1 MLLFCRQTLTIIFTF
16 LQDNIFL
23 MQHHTQLQNDLS
35 NAAQVIS
42 NQITKLNKLSKK
54 FEVMDIHFR
63 NQIVENIKGGNNIR
77 AKVLA
82 NELVNI
88 HRVHH
93 TTRNMIMSLEVV
105 ALRSTIIGEF
115 TVIMDT
121 INPTI
126 DLIKDIE
133 KDISMV
139 IPTANEVLNDVTNAS
154 SEILNYKVNP
164 EVKIPMHVDEDA
176 LRILNE
182 VEQSVEEETRQK
194 LPDIPATINVAKNKI
209 EYDTLLEENEVMI

>member
-1 MLLFCRQTLTIIFTF
+1 
-16 LQDNIFL
+16 
-23 MQHHTQLQNDLS
+23 MQHHTHFQNDLS
-35 NAAQVIS
+35 NAAQIIS

-54 FEVMDIHFR
+54 FGMMDIDFR
-63 NQIVENIKGGNNIR
+63 KQIVQNIKVGNNVR
-77 AKVLA
+77 ARALA

-88 HRVHH
+88 HRIQH
-93 TTRNMIMSLEVV
+93 TTKNMVMSLEVV

-115 TVIMDT
+115 AVIMDT

-154 SEILNYKVNP
+154 SEILNYNVNP
-164 EVKIPMHVDEDA
+164 DLKITMPIDEDA
-176 LRILNE
+176 LKILSE
-182 VEQSVEEETRQK
+182 VELSVEEETRQK
-194 LPDIPATINVAKNKI
+194 LPDIPATINVTKNRN
-209 EYDTLLEENEVMI
+209 EYESLLEENEVMI

>member
-1 MLLFCRQTLTIIFTF
+1 
-16 LQDNIFL
+16 
-23 MQHHTQLQNDLS
+23 MQHHTQFQNDLS

-54 FEVMDIHFR
+54 FGMMDTDFR
-63 NQIVENIKGGNNIR
+63 KQIVQNIKVGNNVR
-77 AKVLA
+77 ARALA

-88 HRVHH
+88 HRIQH
-93 TTRNMIMSLEVV
+93 TTKNMVMSLEVV

-115 TVIMDT
+115 AVIMDT

-139 IPTANEVLNDVTNAS
+139 IPTAHGVLNDVTNAS
-154 SEILNYKVNP
+154 SEILNYNVNP
-164 EVKIPMHVDEDA
+164 DLKITMPIDEDA
-176 LRILNE
+176 LKILSE
-182 VEQSVEEETRQK
+182 VELSVEEETRQK
-194 LPDIPATINVAKNKI
+194 LPDIPATINVTKNRN
-209 EYDTLLEENEVMI
+209 EYESLLEENEVMI

>member
-1 MLLFCRQTLTIIFTF
+1 MQN
-16 LQDNIFL
+16 NIFL

-35 NAAQVIS
+35 SAAQVIS

-54 FEVMDIHFR
+54 FDMMDTHFR
-63 NQIVENIKGGNNIR
+63 KQIVQNIKVGNNIR
-77 AKVLA
+77 AKALA
-82 NELVNI
+82 SELVNI
-88 HRVHH
+88 HKIQH

-115 TVIMDT
+115 AVIMDT

-139 IPTANEVLNDVTNAS
+139 IPTAHEVLNDVTNAS
-154 SEILNYKVNP
+154 SEILNYNVNP
-164 EVKIPMHVDEDA
+164 EVKISMPVDEEA
-176 LRILNE
+176 LKILSE

-194 LPDIPATINVAKNKI
+194 LPDIPATINVGKNRN
-209 EYDTLLEENEVMI
+209 EYDSLVEENEVMI

>member
-1 MLLFCRQTLTIIFTF
+1 
-16 LQDNIFL
+16 
-23 MQHHTQLQNDLS
+23 MQHSTQIQNDLS

-54 FEVMDIHFR
+54 FDMMDTDFR
-63 NQIVENIKGGNNIR
+63 KQIVQNIKVGNNIR
-77 AKVLA
+77 AKALA
-82 NELVNI
+82 SELVNI
-88 HRVHH
+88 HKIQH

-115 TVIMDT
+115 AVIMDT

-139 IPTANEVLNDVTNAS
+139 IPTAHEVLNDVTNAS

-164 EVKIPMHVDEDA
+164 EVKISMPVDEEA
-176 LRILNE
+176 LKILSE

-194 LPDIPATINVAKNKI
+194 LPDIPATINVGKNRN
-209 EYDTLLEENEVMI
+209 EYDSLVEENEVMI

>member
-1 MLLFCRQTLTIIFTF
+1 
-16 LQDNIFL
+16 
-23 MQHHTQLQNDLS
+23 MQHHTQFQNDIS

-54 FEVMDIHFR
+54 FGMMDTDFR
-63 NQIVENIKGGNNIR
+63 KQIVQNIKVGNNVR
-77 AKVLA
+77 AKALA

-88 HRVHH
+88 HRIQH
-93 TTRNMIMSLEVV
+93 TTRNMVMSLEVV

-115 TVIMDT
+115 AVIMDT

-139 IPTANEVLNDVTNAS
+139 IPTAHEVLNDVTNAS
-154 SEILNYKVNP
+154 SEILNYNVNP
-164 EVKIPMHVDEDA
+164 DLKITMPIDEDA
-176 LRILNE
+176 LKILSE
-182 VEQSVEEETRQK
+182 VEHSVEEETRQK
-194 LPDIPATINVAKNKI
+194 LPDIPATINVTKNRN
-209 EYDTLLEENEVMI
+209 ENESLLEENEVMI

>member
-1 MLLFCRQTLTIIFTF
+1 
-16 LQDNIFL
+16 
-23 MQHHTQLQNDLS
+23 MQHHTQFQNDLS

-54 FEVMDIHFR
+54 FGVMDTDFR
-63 NQIVENIKGGNNIR
+63 KQIVQNIKVGNNVR
-77 AKVLA
+77 ARALA

-88 HRVHH
+88 HRIQH
-93 TTRNMIMSLEVV
+93 TTKNMVMSLEVV

-115 TVIMDT
+115 AVIMDT

-139 IPTANEVLNDVTNAS
+139 IPTAHEVLNDVTNAS
-154 SEILNYKVNP
+154 SEILNYNVNP
-164 EVKIPMHVDEDA
+164 DLKITMPIDEDA
-176 LRILNE
+176 LKILSE
-182 VEQSVEEETRQK
+182 VELSVEEETRQK
-194 LPDIPATINVAKNKI
+194 LPDIPATINVTKNRN
-209 EYDTLLEENEVMI
+209 EYESLLEENEVMI

>member
-1 MLLFCRQTLTIIFTF
+1 
-16 LQDNIFL
+16 
-23 MQHHTQLQNDLS
+23 MQHHTQFQNDLS

-54 FEVMDIHFR
+54 FGMMDTDFR
-63 NQIVENIKGGNNIR
+63 KQIVQNIKVGNNVR
-77 AKVLA
+77 ARALA

-88 HRVHH
+88 HRIQH
-93 TTRNMIMSLEVV
+93 TTKNMVMSLEVV

-115 TVIMDT
+115 AVIMDT

-139 IPTANEVLNDVTNAS
+139 IPTAHEVLNDVTNAS
-154 SEILNYKVNP
+154 SEVLNYNVNP
-164 EVKIPMHVDEDA
+164 DLKITMPIDEDA
-176 LRILNE
+176 LKILSE
-182 VEQSVEEETRQK
+182 VEHSVEEETRQK
-194 LPDIPATINVAKNKI
+194 LPDIPATINVTKNRN
-209 EYDTLLEENEVMI
+209 EYESLLEENEVMI

>member
-1 MLLFCRQTLTIIFTF
+1 
-16 LQDNIFL
+16 
-23 MQHHTQLQNDLS
+23 MQHHMQFQNDLS

-54 FEVMDIHFR
+54 FGMMDTDFR
-63 NQIVENIKGGNNIR
+63 KQIVQNIKVGNNVR
-77 AKVLA
+77 AKALA

-88 HRVHH
+88 HRIQH
-93 TTRNMIMSLEVV
+93 TTKNMVMSLEVV

-115 TVIMDT
+115 AVIMDT

-139 IPTANEVLNDVTNAS
+139 IPKAHEVLNDVTNAS
-154 SEILNYKVNP
+154 FEILNYNVNP
-164 EVKIPMHVDEDA
+164 DLKITMPIDEDA
-176 LRILNE
+176 LKILSE
-182 VEQSVEEETRQK
+182 VELSVEEETRQK
-194 LPDIPATINVAKNKI
+194 LPNIPATINVTKNRN
-209 EYDTLLEENEVMI
+209 EYESLLEENEVMI

>member
-1 MLLFCRQTLTIIFTF
+1 
-16 LQDNIFL
+16 
-23 MQHHTQLQNDLS
+23 MQHHTQFQNDLS

-54 FEVMDIHFR
+54 FGMMDTDFR
-63 NQIVENIKGGNNIR
+63 KQIVQNIKVGNNVR
-77 AKVLA
+77 AKALA

-88 HRVHH
+88 HRIQH
-93 TTRNMIMSLEVV
+93 TTRNMVMSLEVV

-115 TVIMDT
+115 ALIMDT

-139 IPTANEVLNDVTNAS
+139 IPTAHEVLNDVTKAS
-154 SEILNYKVNP
+154 SEILNYNVNP
-164 EVKIPMHVDEDA
+164 DLKITLPIDEDA
-176 LRILNE
+176 LKILNE
-182 VEQSVEEETRQK
+182 VEHSVEEETRQK
-194 LPDIPATINVAKNKI
+194 LPDIPATINVTKNRN
-209 EYDTLLEENEVMI
+209 EYESLLEENEVMI

>member
-1 MLLFCRQTLTIIFTF
+1 
-16 LQDNIFL
+16 
-23 MQHHTQLQNDLS
+23 MQHQKQFQNDLS

-54 FEVMDIHFR
+54 YDTMDADFR
-63 NQIVENIKGGNNIR
+63 KQIVENVKVGNNVR
-77 AKVLA
+77 ARALA

-88 HRVHH
+88 HRIQR
-93 TTRNMIMSLEVV
+93 TTRNMGMSLEVV

-115 TVIMDT
+115 TTIMDT

-139 IPTANEVLNDVTNAS
+139 VPTAHEVLNDVTTAA
-154 SEILNYKVNP
+154 SEILNYNVNSDM
-164 EVKIPMHVDEDA
+164 KISMPIDEDA
-176 LRILNE
+176 LKILSE
-182 VEQSVEEETRQK
+182 VEQSVEEETKLK
-194 LPDIPATINVAKNKI
+194 LPDIPDAINVIKSRN
-209 EYDTLLEENEVMI
+209 ELEPLLEENEVMI

>member
-1 MLLFCRQTLTIIFTF
+1 
-16 LQDNIFL
+16 
-23 MQHHTQLQNDLS
+23 MQHHTQFQNDLS

-54 FEVMDIHFR
+54 FSMMDTDFR
-63 NQIVENIKGGNNIR
+63 KQIVQNIKVGNNVR
-77 AKVLA
+77 AKALA

-88 HRVHH
+88 HRIQH
-93 TTRNMIMSLEVV
+93 TTKNMVMSLEVV

-115 TVIMDT
+115 AVIMDT

-139 IPTANEVLNDVTNAS
+139 IPTAHEVLNDVTNAS
-154 SEILNYKVNP
+154 SEILNYNVNP
-164 EVKIPMHVDEDA
+164 DLKITMPIDEDA
-176 LRILNE
+176 LKILSE
-182 VEQSVEEETRQK
+182 VELSVEEETRQK
-194 LPDIPATINVAKNKI
+194 LPDIPATINVTKNRN
-209 EYDTLLEENEVMI
+209 EYESQLEENEVMI

>member
-1 MLLFCRQTLTIIFTF
+1 
-16 LQDNIFL
+16 

-35 NAAQVIS
+35 SAAQVIS

-54 FEVMDIHFR
+54 FDMMDTHFR
-63 NQIVENIKGGNNIR
+63 KQIVQNIKVGNNIR
-77 AKVLA
+77 AKALA
-82 NELVNI
+82 SELVNI
-88 HRVHH
+88 HKIQH

-115 TVIMDT
+115 AVIMDT

-126 DLIKDIE
+126 DLIKGIE

-139 IPTANEVLNDVTNAS
+139 IPTAHEVLNDVTNAS
-154 SEILNYKVNP
+154 SEILNYNVNP
-164 EVKIPMHVDEDA
+164 EVKISMPVDEEA
-176 LRILNE
+176 LKILSE

-194 LPDIPATINVAKNKI
+194 LPDIPATINEVKNRN
-209 EYDTLLEENEVMI
+209 EYDSLVEENEVMI

>member
-1 MLLFCRQTLTIIFTF
+1 
-16 LQDNIFL
+16 
-23 MQHHTQLQNDLS
+23 MQRHTQFQNDLS

-54 FEVMDIHFR
+54 FGMMDTDFR
-63 NQIVENIKGGNNIR
+63 KQIVQNIKVGNNVR
-77 AKVLA
+77 AKALA

-88 HRVHH
+88 HRIQH
-93 TTRNMIMSLEVV
+93 TTRNMVMSLEVV

-115 TVIMDT
+115 ALIMDT

-139 IPTANEVLNDVTNAS
+139 IPTAHEVLNDVTKAS
-154 SEILNYKVNP
+154 SEILNYNVNSDL
-164 EVKIPMHVDEDA
+164 KITLPIDEDA
-176 LRILNE
+176 LKILSE
-182 VEQSVEEETRQK
+182 VEHSVEEETRQK
-194 LPDIPATINVAKNKI
+194 LPDIPATINVTKNRN
-209 EYDTLLEENEVMI
+209 EYESLLEELSLIHISEPTRLLSI